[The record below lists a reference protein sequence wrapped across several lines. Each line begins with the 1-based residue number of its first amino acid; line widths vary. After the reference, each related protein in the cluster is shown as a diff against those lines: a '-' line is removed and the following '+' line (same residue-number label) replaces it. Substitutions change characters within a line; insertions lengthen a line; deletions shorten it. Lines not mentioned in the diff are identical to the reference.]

1 MIDRQLKIDFKD
13 YSFTS
18 RDVDRL
24 INVDLHC
31 HSTYSDGIM
40 SPEQIAQIMHN
51 NGVRYASLTDHN
63 TIAGQNEFRRAL
75 KRHGIGFIAGLEI
88 TTIQKGQIIHVL
100 AYGVDLNYPGLNA
113 LLNEKKAHN
122 GEPSTSVMLKVFR
135 TAAEIIEIIH
145 NAGGVAI
152 LAHPFQTMPEPNQL
166 RILLNDLQKVGLDGI
181 EALYGPNSDATNKQ
195 LLEIANTNN
204 FIVSAGTDYHLTD
217 DPSPGILITNYQ
229 WKAFRTAL
237 LKRSTIVNK
246 APVPQSSHAKKKFQN
261 RWYTFF
267 PNILLPALMTLVLFI
282 IALFVILLPYF
293 ERTLLERKRENIKQL
308 TQVAWGVLNE
318 AAEEVEEGHLTL
330 EQAQSLAKN
339 RIEAMRYGQDNKD
352 YFWLQDLTPRILMHP
367 YRSDL
372 NNENVSGF
380 RDEEGTRI
388 FVAFADLVKEKG
400 EGFISYVWQ
409 WMDEEE
415 RMEPKES
422 YIRLFE
428 PWEWV
433 IGTGIYVYDVQSEI
447 KNLQSHIVKLSIGII
462 LIITL
467 LLIYLVRQGLVLE
480 NSRND
485 AEKLLIESIER
496 YRALSEAATEGAL
509 FVYDKRCRYANTVM
523 YELLGCGPENIEL
536 LELTDVFPEIEANK
550 EWLKDFPNINNVGA
564 HNPIYGVLKRC
575 DGTTLGCTLTFKS
588 ELNDPHSG
596 CMILVRRS
604 VDIADHTGSQI
615 ALKRLLHIPDT
626 IASDIVDSIKK
637 TNRVNEVIS
646 LSKKINST
654 VVSLLENGTSSIAIT
669 YMISTIADITTQKIV
684 ELCVEELGQPPV
696 PFTFVALGSH
706 GRQAMTMFSDQ
717 DNAIIYESDQK
728 TSNKETQAY
737 FEKLGSEI
745 CDLLEQAG
753 FKKCPG
759 NKLASNPRWCQPL
772 HIWKS
777 YFEDWIHNCEP
788 QQVVEFSIFFDFRP
802 VAGDP
807 ELATDLRNHI
817 NLLIK
822 ETPFFL
828 SQVAQNALLFKTP
841 MRVLGSIVT
850 SSSKKH
856 PGKVDVKSPAM
867 AIVSFARLYAL
878 KNAIEETNTLVR
890 LESMKN
896 LGIIL
901 EGKHRDIVTAF
912 ETLVKR
918 RLWNQAQAIE
928 NNTEADN
935 WIDPGQLGHLEE
947 IILRESFKEIDELQN
962 TLHKDFPT

>member
-1 MIDRQLKIDFKD
+1 MLYKQPKIDFEEQPSAFGGND
-13 YSFTS
+13 N
-18 RDVDRL
+18 L
-24 INVDLHC
+24 IKVDLHC
-31 HSTYSDGIM
+31 HSSYSDGIL
-40 SPEQIAQIMHN
+40 SPEQISQILHN
-51 NGVRYASLTDHN
+51 AGVKYASLTDHN
-63 TIAGQNEFRRAL
+63 TIVGQAEFKRAL
-75 KRHGIGFIAGLEI
+75 TRYGIGFIPGLEI
-88 TTIQKGQIIHVL
+88 TTIQKSQIIHIL
-100 AYGVDLNYPGLNA
+100 AYGFDINDSKLNA
-113 LLNEKKAHN
+113 MLNEKKANN
-122 GEPSTSVMLKVFR
+122 GDSSTSVMLKVFR
-135 TAAEIIEIIH
+135 TAAEIIDIIH
-145 NAGGVAI
+145 NAGGIAI
-152 LAHPFQTMPEPNQL
+152 LAHPFQTMPDFNQL
-166 RILLNDLQKVGLDGI
+166 RILLNDLQKLGLDGI
-181 EALYGPNSDATNKQ
+181 EALYGPNSEETKKH

-204 FIVSAGTDYHLTD
+204 FIVSAGTDYHFPED
-217 DPSPGILITNYQ
+217 SSPGINISHNRWNTF
-229 WKAFRTAL
+229 KASL
-237 LKRSTIVNK
+237 LKRSPTVK
-246 APVPQSSHAKKKFQN
+246 RSSGVQTTHQKKRSKN

-267 PNILLPALMTLVLFI
+267 PNVLLPALMTLALFI
-282 IALFVILLPYF
+282 IALFVILLPYV
-293 ERTLLERKRENIKQL
+293 EKTLMDRKRDNIKQL

-318 AAEEVEEGHLTL
+318 AAEEVKEGHLTL
-330 EQAQSLAKN
+330 EQAQALAKN
-339 RIEAMRYGQDNKD
+339 RIEAMRYGQENRD

-367 YRSDL
+367 YRPDL
-372 NNENVSGF
+372 NNQDVTDF
-380 RDEEGTRI
+380 KDIHGTRI
-388 FVAFADLVKEKG
+388 FVAFADLVKEQG

-428 PWEWV
+428 PWGWV
-433 IGTGIYVYDVQSEI
+433 IGTGIYVHDVQAEI
-447 KNLQSHIVKLSIGII
+447 RNLQSHIVKLSIGII

-485 AEKLLIESIER
+485 AEKLLIESIDR

-509 FVYDKRCRYANTVM
+509 FVYDNRCRYANTVM

-550 EWLKDFPNINNVGA
+550 EWLDDFPNINNVGSS
-564 HNPIYGVLKRC
+564 NPIYGILRRC

-604 VDIADHTGSQI
+604 VDIAEHTGHQI
-615 ALKRLLHIPDT
+615 ALRRLLHIPDT
-626 IASDIVDSIKK
+626 IASDIADSIK
-637 TNRVNEVIS
+637 NANQVNEVIS
-646 LSKKINST
+646 LSKKINSI

-684 ELCVEELGQPPV
+684 DLCIEELGQPPV
-696 PFTFVALGSH
+696 PFSFLALGSH
-706 GRQAMTMFSDQ
+706 GRQAMTIFSDQ
-717 DNAIIYESDQK
+717 DNAIIYESDNK
-728 TSNKETQAY
+728 RSNNETKKY
-737 FEKLGSEI
+737 FENLGSKI

-753 FKKCPG
+753 FNKCPG
-759 NKLASNPRWCQPL
+759 NKLASNPQWCQPL
-772 HIWKS
+772 HIWKA
-777 YFEDWIHNCEP
+777 YFEDWIYNCEP

-807 ELATDLRNHI
+807 ELTTELRNYI
-817 NLLIK
+817 NTLIK

-841 MRVLGSIVT
+841 MRVLGTIVT

-878 KNAIEETNTLVR
+878 KNAIDDTNTLLR
-890 LESMKN
+890 LDSIKN

-912 ETLVKR
+912 ETLVKM

-947 IILRESFKEIDELQN
+947 VILRESFKEIDELQN
-962 TLHKDFPT
+962 TLQKDFPT